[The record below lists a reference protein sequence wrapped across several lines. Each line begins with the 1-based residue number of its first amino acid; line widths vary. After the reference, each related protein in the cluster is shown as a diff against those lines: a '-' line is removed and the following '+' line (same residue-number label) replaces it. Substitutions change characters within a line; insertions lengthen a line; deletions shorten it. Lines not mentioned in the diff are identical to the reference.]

1 MTPARLRPREGDA
14 PGGPGGPGPGAAGPG
29 GADQAGDAPG
39 GSGSNGKHPADEDPF
54 LARRLAMVRDLRTT
68 GPRDP
73 EVLDAMARVPRERFV
88 PPELVRHAYDDCA
101 LGIGHGQT
109 ISQPYIVARMTEL
122 LGLPALRRRDPSR
135 RPRALDVG
143 TGSGY
148 QAAILAELGAE
159 VVSIDRDAALSR
171 LAEER
176 LAALGFD
183 DRVRCVVGDGTEGWP
198 DGAPYDG
205 IVVGA
210 AAPAIPD
217 PLVAQL
223 ADNGRLVIPVGPRE
237 YQVLT
242 VVTRAGRR
250 IEQHTYDPCVFV
262 PLVGRHGFP
271 G

>member
-1 MTPARLRPREGDA
+1 MTPAGLHRGNGNAPGA
-14 PGGPGGPGPGAAGPG
+14 PGGPDPDSPGADGPGHEAAGPERPDPDR
-29 GADQAGDAPG
+29 AHAT
-39 GSGSNGKHPADEDPF
+39 DEDPF

-73 EVLDAMARVPRERFV
+73 DVLDAMARVPRERFV
-88 PPELVRHAYDDCA
+88 PPELVRYAYDDCA

-122 LGLPALRRRDPSR
+122 LELPALRRADPSR
-135 RPRALDVG
+135 RPRTLDVG

-148 QAAILAELGAE
+148 QAAVLADLGAD
-159 VVSIDRDAALSR
+159 VISIERDAGLSE

-176 LAALGFD
+176 LGSLGFG

-210 AAPAIPD
+210 AAPEIPD

-223 ADNGRLVIPVGPRE
+223 AENGRLVIPIGPRE
-237 YQVLT
+237 YQALT
-242 VVTRAGRR
+242 VVTRSGRR
-250 IEQHTYDPCVFV
+250 IEQRTYDPCVFV